1 MKNAHER
8 CGWIEFTRALKE
20 TTTRVR
26 LRLDRCIAE
35 AEGGRGDWRL
45 HLISVLGGESD
56 VGAAWAAVQEN
67 TVFSIEGP
75 GFEPV
80 SLSLGDDA
88 ECFRGGLNV
97 AGRRR
102 PVRHLVAVSA
112 EMAATRLGGGVV
124 SDRTILSGDDVV
136 FVLYRIAERFGLPVV
151 PEWAGWFM
159 RELRRRRAIAPLLGV
174 GCKPVMITGTKEK
187 FLDWIS
193 HGIKRGLIRFPEKN
207 GPIQWPRMPGFDG
220 QTTTLDISQRPESGR

>member
-1 MKNAHER
+1 VKNAHER
-8 CGWIEFTRALKE
+8 FGWIEFVRVLKD
-20 TTTRVR
+20 TTAHVR

-35 AEGGRGDWRL
+35 VDDRRGGGKL

-67 TVFSIEGP
+67 TVFSIEGL
-75 GFEPV
+75 GFEPL
-80 SLSLGDDA
+80 SLSLGEDA

-102 PVRHLVAVSA
+102 AVRHLVAISA

-124 SDRTILSGDDVV
+124 SDRTILSGDDAV

-151 PEWAGWFM
+151 PEWAEWFM

-193 HGIKRGLIRFPEKN
+193 HGIRRGSIRFPEKN
-207 GPIQWPRMPGFDG
+207 GPIQWPPMPGFGG
-220 QTTTLDISQRPESGR
+220 QTTVIDNSQRPESGR

>member
-1 MKNAHER
+1 VKNANER
-8 CGWIEFTRALKE
+8 LGWIEFTRALKD
-20 TTTRVR
+20 TTARVR

-35 AEGGRGDWRL
+35 ADDRGNGKL
-45 HLISVLGGESD
+45 HLISALGGESD
-56 VGAAWAAVQEN
+56 VGAAWAAVQES

-80 SLSLGDDA
+80 SLSLGEDA
-88 ECFRGGLNV
+88 ECFRGSLNV

-102 PVRHLVAVSA
+102 AVRHLVAISA

-124 SDRTILSGDDVV
+124 SGRTILSGDDVV

-193 HGIKRGLIRFPEKN
+193 QGIKRGLIRFPEKN
-207 GPIQWPRMPGFDG
+207 GPIQWPVLPTCLM
-220 QTTTLDISQRPESGR
+220 